1 MPELPEVE
9 TIRRDLEKRIV
20 RKKIKRLEILRPSA
34 VKGGLHEIESVLKGS
49 SIKHIERYGKLL
61 VFVLNKK
68 DKFLLIHLKMTGQL
82 VYQMKSCLVA
92 GGHVQSEADISKLPD
107 KHTQLVFHFSNGTKL
122 YFNDMRRFGYVKLA
136 SREEKEKVTAKFGI
150 DALDKKFTAKKLAEL
165 ANGKKGNIK
174 ALLLNQE
181 KIAGVGN
188 IYAAEICFCARV
200 RPDRRA
206 GALKKNEY
214 AQIVSCAKKILKC
227 FLL

>member
-92 GGHVQSEADISKLPD
+92 GGHVQSEADVSNLPS
-107 KHTQLVFHFSNGTKL
+107 KHTRAIFHLTSGDKL
-122 YFNDMRRFGYVKLA
+122 YFNDQRLFGWI
-136 SREEKEKVTAKFGI
+136 RI
-150 DALDKKFTAKKLAEL
+150 L
-165 ANGKKGNIK
+165 ANKDLSDLSYLSHPLFHLIN
-174 ALLLNQE
+174 
-181 KIAGVGN
+181 
-188 IYAAEICFCARV
+188 
-200 RPDRRA
+200 
-206 GALKKNEY
+206 
-214 AQIVSCAKKILKC
+214 
-227 FLL
+227 